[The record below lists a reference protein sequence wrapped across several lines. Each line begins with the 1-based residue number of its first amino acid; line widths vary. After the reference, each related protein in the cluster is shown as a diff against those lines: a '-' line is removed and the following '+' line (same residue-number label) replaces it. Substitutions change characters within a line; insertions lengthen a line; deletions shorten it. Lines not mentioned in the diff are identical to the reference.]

1 MTPRHEEIKKRLV
14 VARAR
19 IANINAVLR
28 EFDGD
33 RRGILFALDE
43 EEEEVARLEAEL
55 RKLDGA
61 PR

>member
-1 MTPRHEEIKKRLV
+1 MTPRHEEIKKRLA